1 MFKKGDVI
9 KVIEEYVSYPY
20 DLKYGSIHVV
30 NDVSKMTGNINV
42 GVCGQYWNASRFV
55 LMVESSPEVFTQ
67 EKFAQAFNMWQ
78 DDFCNNPQAYELAGN
93 TAMRHLKEKLDG
105 KEPSYGAVAAQIF
118 QQYLTTLE
126 NQNV

>member
-1 MFKKGDVI
+1 MKQI
-9 KVIEEYVSYPY
+9 KVKVNGGKTYDVVIDNKGSWTFIWVDDFGVEKETTYPEAAVAQH
-20 DLKYGSIHVV
+20 LGNFNWVV
-30 NDVSKMTGNINV
+30 
-42 GVCGQYWNASRFV
+42 
-55 LMVESSPEVFTQ
+55 VESSTEVFTQ

-78 DDFCNNPQAYELAGN
+78 DDFCNNPRAYEIASD

>member
-1 MFKKGDVI
+1 MKQI
-9 KVIEEYVSYPY
+9 KVKVNGGKTYDVVIDSEGSWTFSWQDDTGARKNFKYPV
-20 DLKYGSIHVV
+20 DRVENNLRNG
-30 NDVSKMTGNINV
+30 
-42 GVCGQYWNASRFV
+42 YWEV
-55 LMVESSPEVFTQ
+55 VESFTEVFTQ

-78 DDFCNNPQAYELAGN
+78 DDFCNNPQAYEIASD

-105 KEPSYGAVAAQIF
+105 EEPSYGAVAAQIF